1 MKILNIAHRGY
12 SGKFDENTM
21 LAFKKAIE
29 YKADGI
35 ETDVQLSKDG
45 VPVLIHDETLERT
58 TNGNG
63 FVKDYTLSELKMFKT
78 KSVPRVQAL
87 KVYALEEMENL
98 KVNLDLRNL
107 DDSDDLKKDK
117 HTIGEGKQELEVAEH
132 IIEKYKEGSKIGEY
146 TIEEIKYFQNK
157 DGEEIPT
164 LRELLELVANSNLKV
179 LNLEFKN
186 SVIEYEGLE
195 EKVLAMVDEFNLRD
209 RVIISSF
216 NHLSLVKIRSLEK
229 LKIKTNKNISDKA
242 TYKGITLGALTDS
255 TLANV
260 PKYLKD
266 ISVECYHPY
275 FPSILNKEYMKE
287 IKNSG
292 IKVNPYTVN
301 ELEDMKKVIQAG
313 ADSII
318 TNEVELLYALIREI
332 K

>member
-1 MKILNIAHRGY
+1 MRILNIAHRGY

-58 TNGNG
+58 TNGYG
-63 FVKDYTLSELKMFKT
+63 FVKEYTLSELKMFKT
-78 KSVPRVQAL
+78 RSTPRVQAL
-87 KVYALEEMENL
+87 KTYALEEMENL

-107 DDSDDLKKDK
+107 KHDEDLKMAE
-117 HTIGEGKQELEVAEH
+117 HTIG
-132 IIEKYKEGSKIGEY
+132 KYEEGSKIGEY

-157 DGEEIPT
+157 AGEEIPT
-164 LRELLELVANSNLKV
+164 LKELLELVEKSDLKV
-179 LNLEFKN
+179 LNLELKN

-216 NHLSLVKIRSLEK
+216 NHLSLVKIRNLEE
-229 LKIKTNKNISDKA
+229 LKIKANNHIYDKSA
-242 TYKGITLGALTDS
+242 YKGITLGALTDS
-255 TLANV
+255 TLVNV

-275 FPSILNKEYMKE
+275 FPSILNKDYMKE
-287 IKNSG
+287 IKNAG

-301 ELEDMKKVIQAG
+301 EVADMKKVIEAG
-313 ADSII
+313 ADNII
-318 TNEVELLYALIREI
+318 TNEVELLYALTREI